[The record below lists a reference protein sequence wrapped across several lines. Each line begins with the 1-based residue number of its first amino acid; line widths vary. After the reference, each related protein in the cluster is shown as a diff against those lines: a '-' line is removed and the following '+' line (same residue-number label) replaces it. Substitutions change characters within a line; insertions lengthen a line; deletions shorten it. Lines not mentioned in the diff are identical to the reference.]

1 MWTIKTIE
9 VFIML
14 SSTEKILSVVVLA
27 LTLAVG
33 FSLMQY
39 GSAMDEMA
47 QLRGE
52 QAEHV
57 DMVNKEFKQRV
68 KAVELE
74 NIGQGKEIKRGQDM
88 ILANTKL
95 IYAKADSLG
104 NLIDDLAY
112 EIKRVDR
119 DLTKRIKNVQ
129 RDLEGL
135 EDNFDSEKR
144 RTRRDLSDIK
154 KQLKTL
160 NNEVFPPEEEE

>member
-1 MWTIKTIE
+1 
-9 VFIML
+9 ML
-14 SSTEKILSVVVLA
+14 SNTEKVLSVVVLF
-27 LTLAVG
+27 LAAAVAG
-33 FSLMQY
+33 SLFQY
-39 GSAMDEMA
+39 NVAMAEMERL
-47 QLRGE
+47 QEDRE
-52 QAEHV
+52 QHV
-57 DMVNKEFKQRV
+57 DQVNTEFRTRV
-68 KAVELE
+68 KNVELD
-74 NIGQGKEIKRGQDM
+74 NIGQGKKIAEGRQM

-104 NLIDDLAY
+104 SLIDDLAY
-112 EIKRVDR
+112 EIKRVER
-119 DLTKRIKNVQ
+119 DLGKKIKNVE